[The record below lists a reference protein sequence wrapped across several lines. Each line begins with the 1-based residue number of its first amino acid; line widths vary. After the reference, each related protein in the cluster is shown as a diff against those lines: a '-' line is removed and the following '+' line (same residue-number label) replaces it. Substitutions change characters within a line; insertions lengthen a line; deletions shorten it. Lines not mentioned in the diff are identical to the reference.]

1 MVEFDRSAFIGKFQ
15 EEAQDL
21 LQRLNE
27 GVITLESDPG
37 NRELIDQMMR
47 DAHTIKGSSRM
58 VGLIEVSDVAH
69 WLENIMVRV
78 RDKEMAY
85 THDMS
90 DSFFE
95 ALDAIVYLT
104 DNSGVNVDDF
114 LDLGALKAKL
124 AEIASAGDTPAKP
137 TAESP
142 RKSEPKKRAKKVAPK
157 ATEDAAPAAA
167 DFTDV
172 PAAAPDNGRANAV
185 ADADSAMTTRVEPG
199 EHPAELPADG
209 ALELPDESDDEPDD
223 LEDSDEHTLEGVIPG
238 QPRRAQ
244 RDGELKAKVQATIR
258 IRTSQVDNLL
268 NLISE
273 VVISQIKSEQRVSE
287 VREIQSQSNEAAQAW
302 SRIKSTFAALAREEL
317 ADAMADDLNIVDSLL
332 SDSRRGIAGY
342 LKDYSEDVSRTSVVI
357 NDLQEQGMRLR
368 MLPANTIFLAFP
380 RAVRELAKQFR
391 KDIDLV
397 IEGGE
402 TELDKKV
409 LEEINDPLVHIMR
422 NAVDHGIED
431 AETRAARGKPA
442 TGTIRLAARQE
453 GDRIVIEI
461 SDDGAGIDPE
471 KVRQSAIRKG
481 YITAAE
487 AKSISD
493 REAQYMIFEAGF
505 STAAIITE
513 ISGRGVGMDVVR
525 EFVVEKLKGSL
536 DLVSIPGQGT
546 TFKLTIPL
554 TLAIIRALMLQV
566 GGQVYALPTASIE
579 ETLRIDVD
587 EILKVEGREVIR
599 RQRRTIPVVRLSDI
613 LGVVPQNSGA
623 RKVPIAT
630 IGYSGHRM
638 GFIVDS
644 FVGEQQIV
652 IKPLGN
658 HLKKVDNVA
667 GVTILGAGEVVP
679 ILNVPDLM
687 TNARTRSGQR
697 VGLQQVRVEHQ
708 GTVRKI
714 LICEDSFTTRELER
728 SIFEAAGYEVE
739 TAMDGQ
745 IGYAKLKDGLVV
757 DAVVTDVQMPNM
769 TGFQLTRAIKHDPGL
784 KEIPVII
791 VTSLEREE
799 EKAEGID
806 AGADAYI
813 TKSVFNQDTLLDT
826 VERLIR

>member
-27 GVITLESDPG
+27 GVITLEGDPD

-58 VGLIEVSDVAH
+58 VGLIEISDVAH

-78 RDKEMAY
+78 RDKEMPY
-85 THDMS
+85 TPEMS

-104 DNSGVNVDDF
+104 DNSGVNVEAAI
-114 LDLGALKAKL
+114 DLEGLKHRL
-124 AEIASAGDTPAKP
+124 SEIAATGLVAGGAPATSAAKSETPAEP
-137 TAESP
+137 TN
-142 RKSEPKKRAKKVAPK
+142 PKRRAKKPAQPKTESVAGPERE
-157 ATEDAAPAAA
+157 AEAASEH
-167 DFTDV
+167 
-172 PAAAPDNGRANAV
+172 DNV
-185 ADADSAMTTRVEPG
+185 ADEGDED
-199 EHPAELPADG
+199 H
-209 ALELPDESDDEPDD
+209 ESDEF
-223 LEDSDEHTLEGVIPG
+223 EVAPG
-238 QPRRAQ
+238 QPKRVQ
-244 RDGELKAKVQATIR
+244 REGELKSKVQATIR

-273 VVISQIKSEQRVSE
+273 VVISQIKSEQRVTDI
-287 VREIQSQSNEAAQAW
+287 RLTQSRINETWQAW

-317 ADAMADDLNIVDSLL
+317 MDAIGDDVNAVDALM
-332 SDSRRGIAGY
+332 SDSRRELSEY
-342 LKDYSEDVSRTSVVI
+342 VKDYSEDVSRTSVVI
-357 NDLQEQGMRLR
+357 TDLQEQGMRLR
-368 MLPANTIFLAFP
+368 MLPANTIFQAFP
-380 RAVRELAKQFR
+380 RAVRDLAKQFR
-391 KDIDLV
+391 KDIELV
-397 IEGGE
+397 VEGGD

-431 AETRAARGKPA
+431 PETRRVLGKPA
-442 TGTIRLAARQE
+442 TGTVHLGARQE

-481 YITAAE
+481 YITEAE

-536 DLVSIPGQGT
+536 DLDSVPGRGT

-554 TLAIIRALMLQV
+554 TLAIIRALMLRV
-566 GGQVYALPTASIE
+566 GGQVYALPTGSIE
-579 ETLRIDVD
+579 ETLRVD
-587 EILKVEGREVIR
+587 PNEIIKVEGREVIR
-599 RQRRTIPVVRLSDI
+599 RQRRTIPLVRLSDI
-613 LGVVPQNSGA
+613 LGVAPEPTA
-623 RKVPIAT
+623 AKKVPIAT

-638 GFIVDS
+638 GFIVDA

-658 HLKKVDNVA
+658 HLRKIDNVA

-687 TNARTRSGQR
+687 ANARTRSGQR
-697 VGLQQVRVEHQ
+697 VGLQSARVERQ
-708 GTVRKI
+708 GTRKI

-739 TAMDGQ
+739 TAVDGAM
-745 IGYAKLKDGLVV
+745 GLNKLKDGLAV

-769 TGFQLTRAIKHDPGL
+769 TGFELTRAIKLDASL

-799 EKAEGID
+799 EKAEGIE